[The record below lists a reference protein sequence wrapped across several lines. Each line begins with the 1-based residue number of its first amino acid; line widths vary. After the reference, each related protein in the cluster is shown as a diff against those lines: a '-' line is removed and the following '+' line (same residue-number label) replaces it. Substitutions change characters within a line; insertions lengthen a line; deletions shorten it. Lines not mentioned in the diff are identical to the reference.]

1 MDRLV
6 EPQRR
11 EDAKEGAKISDPS
24 PELNDASRE
33 VVDGAMRVHRTLG
46 PGLLESVYERCLA
59 HELRSRGL
67 FVDLQVSAPVKY
79 EGLVIDAGF
88 RMDMVVNGGII
99 VELKSVERLLPLHEA
114 QLLTYLKLTGN
125 PIGLLIN
132 FNTPRLKDG
141 LRRLIKS

>member
-1 MDRLV
+1 M
-6 EPQRR
+6 EP
-11 EDAKEGAKISDPS
+11 ST
-24 PELNDASRE
+24 ELNDASRE
-33 VVDGAMRVHRTLG
+33 IVDGAMQVHRTLG

-67 FVDLQVSAPVKY
+67 LVDLQVSAPVKY
-79 EGLVIDAGF
+79 EDLVIDAGF

-99 VELKSVERLLPLHEA
+99 IELKSVERLLPLHEA